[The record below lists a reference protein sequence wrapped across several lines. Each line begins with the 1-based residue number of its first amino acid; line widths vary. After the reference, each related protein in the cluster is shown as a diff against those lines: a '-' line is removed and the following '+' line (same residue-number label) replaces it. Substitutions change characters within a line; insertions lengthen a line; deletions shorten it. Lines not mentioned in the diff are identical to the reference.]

1 MQQTRSKALLLNTYM
16 HEIPK
21 TMNSPTPGRF
31 IRLPDWP
38 ERLAACIAEQR
49 HRPFAWGEHDCCQ
62 FVARAIE
69 AMTGVNPLAAISYR
83 SAKEALRLL
92 RVEQGLL
99 GAVTQRLG
107 VSKSV
112 RLAMRGDVVLLA
124 GNKRDALG
132 IVVGEDARFASRE
145 GLVSVAV
152 LSCRAAWQV

>member
-1 MQQTRSKALLLNTYM
+1 LLLNTYT

-21 TMNSPTPGRF
+21 MVNPPEPARL

-49 HRPFAWGEHDCCQ
+49 HRSFAWGEHDCCQ

-69 AMTGVNPLAAISYR
+69 AMTGVNPLATISYQ

-107 VSKSV
+107 ASKSV

-124 GNKRDALG
+124 GQKRDALG
-132 IVVGEDARFASRE
+132 IVTGEEALFASRK
-145 GLVSVAV
+145 GLASVTV